1 MCHVASHRNWKYQ
14 IFFGTYHDRCLIA
27 VPAGVPTPTRTA
39 AAVSRPASA
48 WGRAASSSTEA
59 SSNLPST
66 PFLTLHPQ
74 VLDIYPFEMLVATI
88 FTERRK
94 AFKLILFREYLHCT
108 LYSKLLNMTKGWQ
121 KFTGCWRNRIFI
133 SKYNYFVHLKC
144 WIIWISAISSLLCWD
159 ITRRF
164 SCKCL
169 ASKFVPL
176 QGISNYLKLPRGSSA
191 CSSDVLVKW
200 WNCCNI
206 HFEHLNII
214 HLNCALFSNI
224 QIKCVEGLETGE
236 ILSLE
241 DEISHLQKENSRI
254 ENQLSRMKGDVNTQ
268 EADASSE
275 EKVISKI

>member
-1 MCHVASHRNWKYQ
+1 
-14 IFFGTYHDRCLIA
+14 
-27 VPAGVPTPTRTA
+27 
-39 AAVSRPASA
+39 
-48 WGRAASSSTEA
+48 
-59 SSNLPST
+59 
-66 PFLTLHPQ
+66 
-74 VLDIYPFEMLVATI
+74 
-88 FTERRK
+88 
-94 AFKLILFREYLHCT
+94 
-108 LYSKLLNMTKGWQ
+108 MTKGWQ

-176 QGISNYLKLPRGSSA
+176 QGISNYLKLPRGSSD

-254 ENQLSRMKGDVNTQ
+254 ESQLSRMKGDVNSAET
-268 EADASSE
+268 EAVTEDKVRILNIPSE
-275 EKVISKI
+275 ILKLKYCRIKMNWRGKMLNWQITMKIWERTYFQYSEAAHRTILTPI